1 MSQPSPPFEAS
12 IAHRA
17 AAAVLLRDRTG
28 WPVYEDGPPN
38 NPTYPH
44 YVLWGAAD
52 SAFEERMR
60 GSGGEAV
67 TTMQVTVVAVTVDD
81 VLGGYSRARRAL
93 HRRRPTIPG
102 RRCGDITVEDT
113 TVRPVINPA
122 DRTPDGRQI
131 YTLPLIFTVHTN
143 PIRGDNNDG

>member
-1 MSQPSPPFEAS
+1 VSQPSPLFEAS

-60 GSGGEAV
+60 GNGGEAA

-93 HRRRPTIPG
+93 HRRRPSIPG

-113 TVRPVINPA
+113 TVRPLINTA
-122 DRTPDGRQI
+122 DRTPTGRQI